1 MASLLNDILEFSKL
15 HADYII
21 DSSRKS
27 ILERYSWSEILIN
40 VGLPILLLFIFIFIL
55 KKRYIDKQIKIQ
67 LAERFKKDLKRNSK
81 KYKS

>member
-1 MASLLNDILEFSKL
+1 MTSLLNDILEFSKL
-15 HADYII
+15 HMDYIV

-40 VGLPILLLFIFIFIL
+40 VGLPFLLLFIFIFVL

-67 LAERFKKDLKRNSK
+67 LAQRFKKDLKRNSK
-81 KYKS
+81 KYT

>member
-21 DSSRKS
+21 ESSRKS

-40 VGLPILLLFIFIFIL
+40 VGIPVLLLFIFIFIL
-55 KKRYIDKQIKIQ
+55 KKRYVDKQIKIKIT
-67 LAERFKKDLKRNSK
+67 ERFKKDLKRNSK
-81 KYKS
+81 KYKD

>member
-1 MASLLNDILEFSKL
+1 MTSLLNDILEYSKL
-15 HADYII
+15 HIDYSI

-27 ILERYSWSEILIN
+27 ILERYSWSEILLN
-40 VGLPILLLFIFIFIL
+40 VALPLLLLFILIFVL

-81 KYKS
+81 KYT

>member
-40 VGLPILLLFIFIFIL
+40 VGLPVLLLFIFIFIL

-81 KYKS
+81 KY

>member
-21 DSSRKS
+21 ESSRKS

-40 VGLPILLLFIFIFIL
+40 VGIPVLLLFIFIFIL
-55 KKRYIDKQIKIQ
+55 KKRYVDKQIKIKI
-67 LAERFKKDLKRNSK
+67 AERFKKDLKRNSK
-81 KYKS
+81 KYKD

>member
-1 MASLLNDILEFSKL
+1 MTSLLNDILEYSKL
-15 HADYII
+15 HMDYLI

-27 ILERYSWSEILIN
+27 ILERYSWSEILLN
-40 VGLPILLLFIFIFIL
+40 VALPLLLIFILIFVL

-81 KYKS
+81 KYT

>member
-1 MASLLNDILEFSKL
+1 MTSLLNDILEYSKL
-15 HADYII
+15 HIDYLI

-27 ILERYSWSEILIN
+27 ILERYSWSEILLN
-40 VGLPILLLFIFIFIL
+40 VALPLLLLFILIFVL

-81 KYKS
+81 KY

>member
-15 HADYII
+15 HMDYIV

-27 ILERYSWSEILIN
+27 ILERYSWSEILLN
-40 VGLPILLLFIFIFIL
+40 VGLPLLLLFIFIFLI

-81 KYKS
+81 TYT

>member
-1 MASLLNDILEFSKL
+1 MTSLLNDILEYSKL
-15 HADYII
+15 HVDYLI

-27 ILERYSWSEILIN
+27 ILERYSWSEILLN
-40 VGLPILLLFIFIFIL
+40 VALPLLLLFILIFVL

-81 KYKS
+81 KYT

>member
-15 HADYII
+15 HMDYIV

-40 VGLPILLLFIFIFIL
+40 VGLPVLLLFIFIFVL
-55 KKRYIDKQIKIQ
+55 KKRYVDKQIKIQ
-67 LAERFKKDLKRNSK
+67 LAQRFKKDLKRNSK

>member
-15 HADYII
+15 HMDYIV

-40 VGLPILLLFIFIFIL
+40 VGLPLLLLFIFIFVL
-55 KKRYIDKQIKIQ
+55 KKRYVDKQIKIQ
-67 LAERFKKDLKRNSK
+67 LAQRFKKDLKRNSK

>member
-1 MASLLNDILEFSKL
+1 MTSLLNDILEFSKL
-15 HADYII
+15 HMDYIV

-40 VGLPILLLFIFIFIL
+40 VGIPFLLLFIFIFVL

-81 KYKS
+81 KYA

>member
-1 MASLLNDILEFSKL
+1 MTSLLNDILEYSKL
-15 HADYII
+15 HIDYLI

-27 ILERYSWSEILIN
+27 ILERYSWSEILLN
-40 VGLPILLLFIFIFIL
+40 VALPLLLLFILIFVL

-81 KYKS
+81 KYT

>member
-15 HADYII
+15 HADYLI

-27 ILERYSWSEILIN
+27 ILERYSWSEILLN
-40 VGLPILLLFIFIFIL
+40 VGLPLLLLFIFIFVL

-81 KYKS
+81 KYT

>member
-1 MASLLNDILEFSKL
+1 MTSLLNDILEYSKL
-15 HADYII
+15 HIDYLI

-40 VGLPILLLFIFIFIL
+40 VGLPLLLLFILIFVL

-81 KYKS
+81 KYT

>member
-27 ILERYSWSEILIN
+27 ILERYSWSEILVN
-40 VGLPILLLFIFIFIL
+40 VGLPFLLLFIFIFVL

-81 KYKS
+81 KYT

>member
-1 MASLLNDILEFSKL
+1 MTSLLNDILEYSKL
-15 HADYII
+15 HIDYLI

-40 VGLPILLLFIFIFIL
+40 VALPLLLLFILIFVL

-81 KYKS
+81 KYT

>member
-1 MASLLNDILEFSKL
+1 MTSLLNDILEFSKL
-15 HADYII
+15 HADYLI

-27 ILERYSWSEILIN
+27 ILERYSWSEILLN
-40 VGLPILLLFIFIFIL
+40 VGLPLLLLFIFIFVL

-81 KYKS
+81 KYT

>member
-15 HADYII
+15 HMDYII

-40 VGLPILLLFIFIFIL
+40 VGLPVLILFIFIFVL
-55 KKRYIDKQIKIQ
+55 KKRYVDKQIKIQ
-67 LAERFKKDLKRNSK
+67 IAQRFKKDLKRNSK
-81 KYKS
+81 KYT

>member
-21 DSSRKS
+21 ESSRKS

-40 VGLPILLLFIFIFIL
+40 VGIPVLLLFIFIFIL
-55 KKRYIDKQIKIQ
+55 KKRYVDKQIKIKI
-67 LAERFKKDLKRNSK
+67 AERFKKDLKRNSK

>member
-15 HADYII
+15 HADYIV

-27 ILERYSWSEILIN
+27 ILERYSWSEILLN
-40 VGLPILLLFIFIFIL
+40 VGLPLLLLFIFIFVL

-81 KYKS
+81 KYT

>member
-15 HADYII
+15 HMDYIV

-27 ILERYSWSEILIN
+27 ILERYSWSEILLN
-40 VGLPILLLFIFIFIL
+40 VGLPLLLLFIFIFVL

-81 KYKS
+81 KYT

>member
-1 MASLLNDILEFSKL
+1 MESLLNDILEFSKL
-15 HADYII
+15 HMDYIV

-27 ILERYSWSEILIN
+27 ILERYSWSEILLN
-40 VGLPILLLFIFIFIL
+40 VGLPLLLLFIFIFVL

-81 KYKS
+81 KYT